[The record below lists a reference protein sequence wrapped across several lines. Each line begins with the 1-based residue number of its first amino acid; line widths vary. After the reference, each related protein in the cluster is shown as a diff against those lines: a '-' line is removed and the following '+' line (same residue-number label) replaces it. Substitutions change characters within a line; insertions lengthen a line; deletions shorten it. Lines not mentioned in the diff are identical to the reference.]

1 MYGDE
6 LAVVDR
12 FRDVA
17 SGRSKKLAIAVVA
30 ARQYAER
37 RSQILT
43 ATPVSVSR
51 LNGEPG
57 ARACADGR
65 TLASRRNWLRVEIR
79 GVTANGCNVSSVQLL
94 PDRVCGLSSAE
105 RRKQIPPKH
114 SNDQGGSFWLIS

>member
-1 MYGDE
+1 MYADE

-12 FRDVA
+12 FWDVA
-17 SGRSKKLAIAVVA
+17 SSRSKKLAIADVA

-57 ARACADGR
+57 APAALPGIVVV
-65 TLASRRNWLRVEIR
+65 LA
-79 GVTANGCNVSSVQLL
+79 
-94 PDRVCGLSSAE
+94 
-105 RRKQIPPKH
+105 
-114 SNDQGGSFWLIS
+114 

>member
-17 SGRSKKLAIAVVA
+17 SSSSKKLAIAVVA

-57 ARACADGR
+57 AGACADGR

-79 GVTANGCNVSSVQLL
+79 GVTANGCNVSSAQLL
-94 PDRVCGLSSAE
+94 PDRGLWAVFRRETQANPAE
-105 RRKQIPPKH
+105 ALK
-114 SNDQGGSFWLIS
+114 